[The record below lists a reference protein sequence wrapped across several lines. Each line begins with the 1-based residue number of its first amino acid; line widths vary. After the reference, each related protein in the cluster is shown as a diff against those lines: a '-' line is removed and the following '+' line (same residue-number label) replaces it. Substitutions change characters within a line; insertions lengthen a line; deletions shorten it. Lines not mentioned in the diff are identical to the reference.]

1 VNRPVTSGL
10 KESKGTGRNMK
21 NISGLGLLA
30 GLALAA
36 CAPGGG
42 GDMTPVASGGSAGAQ
57 GPEYCETVPTD
68 PNEMT
73 QWNELCSPEGR
84 R

>member
-1 VNRPVTSGL
+1 
-10 KESKGTGRNMK
+10 MK
-21 NISGLGLLA
+21 KISGLGLLA

-42 GDMTPVASGGSAGAQ
+42 GGGDMGAVASGGSAGAM
-57 GPEYCETVPTD
+57 GPGYCETPPTD

-73 QWNELCSPEGR
+73 QWNELCSPGGDR
-84 R
+84 

>member
-1 VNRPVTSGL
+1 
-10 KESKGTGRNMK
+10 MK
-21 NISGLGLLA
+21 KISGLGLLA

-36 CAPGGG
+36 CTPAGGG
-42 GDMTPVASGGSAGAQ
+42 GGGMDPVASGGSAGER

-73 QWNELCSPEGR
+73 QWNELCGGGR